1 LTTLEK
7 SILVTLSPE
16 LEELFNENYE
26 IVYRAA
32 QSITGNTAD
41 AEDVLQTLFLR
52 LLRREFQIRGNPK
65 GYLYRAA
72 INLSLDLA
80 RKQKRDAEMVTGH
93 SAASHTTTAQT
104 RDVQEWFRKALPGL
118 SQREAEVFVLRH
130 IEGYTN
136 AEIAALLGTTR
147 GTVAVTLFRAR
158 AYLKKSMRRHFGD
171 SL

>member
-1 LTTLEK
+1 LTALEK
-7 SILVTLSPE
+7 PIVSTLSPE
-16 LEELFNENYE
+16 FETLFRENYE
-26 IVYRAA
+26 LVYRAA

-52 LLRREFQIRGNPK
+52 LFRREFQIYGNLK

-80 RKQKRDAEMVTGH
+80 RSRKRE
-93 SAASHTTTAQT
+93 AQT
-104 RDVQEWFRKALPGL
+104 GTAYNSGTRFASTREADLQEWFQSALQKM
-118 SQREAEVFVLRH
+118 STREAEVFVLH
-130 IEGYTN
+130 HLEGYAN
-136 AEIAALLGTTR
+136 AEIASLLGTTR

-158 AYLKKSMRRHFGD
+158 SYLRKSIRKHFGD